1 MLQKYLTIFVRVRS
15 LLPFIDEFA
24 HQGLI
29 SQISIMLL
37 LKNTSIKAYWYES
50 NKMLLL
56 YPRASLDHILTE
68 NVTQSIR
75 NMTYHGALL
84 FFEHVLLPFCY
95 YYYYYYYYFIII
107 IFVCVICVCVCFNNG
122 SLNNWLMYIIVM
134 FLLLLTVF
142 SCCCKNS

>member
-107 IFVCVICVCVCFNNG
+107 FVCVICVCVCFNNG